1 MAVSKGA
8 VVTLLTDLVDSDD
21 EKPRRGKTRKWFK
34 RKRESSY
41 FQNKF
46 QNLKFEDWIDFKG
59 RIRMSVLDYEFL
71 LSQISTSFHRIS

>member
-1 MAVSKGA
+1 MAANNGA

-46 QNLKFEDWIDFKG
+46 QNLKVEDWIDF
-59 RIRMSVLDYEFL
+59 RIHMSVLDYEFL
-71 LSQISTSFHRIS
+71 LSQIFTLFHRIS

>member
-21 EKPRRGKTRKWFK
+21 EKPRRGKTRKWIK

-46 QNLKFEDWIDFKG
+46 QNLKVEDWIDF
-59 RIRMSVLDYEFL
+59 RIHMSVLDYEFL
-71 LSQISTSFHRIS
+71 LSQIFTLFHRIS

>member
-21 EKPRRGKTRKWFK
+21 EKPRRGKTRKWIK

-46 QNLKFEDWIDFKG
+46 QNLKVED
-59 RIRMSVLDYEFL
+59 
-71 LSQISTSFHRIS
+71 

>member
-1 MAVSKGA
+1 MAANNGA

-21 EKPRRGKTRKWFK
+21 EKPRRGKTRKWIK

-46 QNLKFEDWIDFKG
+46 QNLKVEDWIDF
-59 RIRMSVLDYEFL
+59 RIHMSVLDYEFL
-71 LSQISTSFHRIS
+71 LSQIFTLFHRIS

>member
-1 MAVSKGA
+1 MAANNGA

-46 QNLKFEDWIDFKG
+46 QNLKVED
-59 RIRMSVLDYEFL
+59 
-71 LSQISTSFHRIS
+71 